1 MFTGIIEGLGILRAR
16 RPLPAPTTG
25 WAAGLEGVLRL
36 EVEPLASAPGGPVW
50 PEGTPAAGPWVEG
63 ESIAVHGVCL
73 TLVRPPAPGAP
84 LEFDVIPETLAKT
97 TLGEMAL
104 GARVHLERAAR
115 ASTLMGGHVVQG
127 HVDGV
132 GRVLSITTDRGWRA
146 KISVPAHLAAYLVP
160 KGSVAVDGVSLT
172 LAEVFPAEHAFEI
185 ALIPT
190 TLAKTTLGALSP
202 GAPVHIECDP
212 MAKTIVHYLR
222 HFSASGRG

>member
-1 MFTGIIEGLGILRAR
+1 MGILRAR
-16 RPLPAPTTG
+16 RPLPVPTTG

-36 EVEPLASAPGGPVW
+36 EVQPLAPASRGPAW

-63 ESIAVHGVCL
+63 ESIAVQGVCL

-84 LEFDVIPETLAKT
+84 MEFDVVPETLDKT
-97 TLGEMAL
+97 TLGSRAI
-104 GARVHLERAAR
+104 GSRVHLERAAR

-132 GRVLSITTDRGWRA
+132 GRVESIDTASGWRA
-146 KISVPAHLAAYLVP
+146 RLSVPPHLAAYLVP
-160 KGSVAVDGVSLT
+160 KGSIAVDGVSLT
-172 LAEVFPAEHAFEI
+172 LAEVLPAQSAFEI

-190 TLAKTTLGALSP
+190 TLAKTTLGALTA
-202 GAPVHIECDP
+202 GDRVHIECDP

-222 HFSASGRG
+222 HFAPPSGGWPAGQG